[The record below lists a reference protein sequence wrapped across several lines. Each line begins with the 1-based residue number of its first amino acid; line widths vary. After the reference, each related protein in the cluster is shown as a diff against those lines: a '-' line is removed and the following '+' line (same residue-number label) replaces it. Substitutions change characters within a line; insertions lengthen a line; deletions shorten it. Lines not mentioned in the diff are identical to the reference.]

1 MADFKSGQSLEEA
14 LLAEEK
20 EIENAKDEAPADRDI
35 HVFDGFGSDGVSPAK
50 IDGEDY
56 ASLD

>member
-1 MADFKSGQSLEEA
+1 MADFKNGQSLEDA

-20 EIENAKDEAPADRDI
+20 EIENATDEAPADRD
-35 HVFDGFGSDGVSPAK
+35 VQTFPGFGSEGVAPAK